1 VLHHVLSGAD
11 LDYLGLSRLV
21 HLTGSILESHS
32 PTNDNP
38 LTRIVA
44 RADQGSVEQAQ
55 PAIAAQPES
64 KVALFLRALQE
75 LITNGEIGV
84 NILGGQVYV
93 AGGKAA
99 VVVRL
104 VVNLARA

>member
-1 VLHHVLSGAD
+1 
-11 LDYLGLSRLV
+11 
-21 HLTGSILESHS
+21 
-32 PTNDNP
+32 
-38 LTRIVA
+38 VA

-55 PAIAAQPES
+55 PAITAQPES

-99 VVVRL
+99 VVVPL